1 MISDQYRLELTPHSL
16 KIQPHYYLLKR
27 DFKWYVAILLSAI
40 LCLPFA
46 EKYLAE
52 PGLVLVLSIGMLMLY
67 FLIRDYFFKVNVCYI
82 FDRSTRCIYKTNTP
96 FVNKKPIIRFDEMT
110 IFTNSESGSWQYAMG
125 IRQKQFLKSYCISE
139 PFGSGEKS
147 AKRQEEYEQQI
158 LSKIEE
164 MASQTAVR
172 TS

>member
-1 MISDQYRLELTPHSL
+1 MVSERYKLEITPHSL

-27 DFKWYVAILLSAI
+27 DFKWYVILLIVSV
-40 LCLPFA
+40 LCVPFA
-46 EKYLAE
+46 EKYIGE
-52 PGLVLVLSIGMLMLY
+52 KGLIIDISIGALMLFY
-67 FLIRDYFFKVNVCYI
+67 IIRDYFFKVHVCYI
-82 FDRSTRCIYKTNTP
+82 FDRPTRCIYKANPP

-110 IFTNSESGSWQYAMG
+110 ISTNSEPGSWHYAIG
-125 IRQKQFLKSYCISE
+125 IKQKQFLKSYSISE

-164 MASQTAVR
+164 MVAQKAS
-172 TS
+172 